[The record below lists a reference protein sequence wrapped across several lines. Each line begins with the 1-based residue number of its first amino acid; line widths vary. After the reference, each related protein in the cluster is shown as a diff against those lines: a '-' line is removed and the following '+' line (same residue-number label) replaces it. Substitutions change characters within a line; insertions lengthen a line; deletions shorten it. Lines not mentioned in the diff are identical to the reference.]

1 MSGRVR
7 RREFIT
13 LLSGAAAWPLAARA
27 QQAGRIYRIGFF
39 GGFSVGAPGP
49 ETVMG
54 LGYPAFRDELRKRG
68 FIDGRNL
75 VIELR
80 STRQEASRLY
90 ADAAELV
97 RSNVDV
103 IVAAGPEVAVKAAL
117 AASRTVPIV
126 MWANNFDPLLH
137 GYVQTL
143 ARPGGNVTGLFTR
156 QPELAAKQ
164 VEILKETF
172 PDRTRLTALWDAL
185 SADQLAGAERAAKS
199 LQLSLRPLKLENP
212 PYDIAATYRRLA
224 EGDPQMLL
232 VLSSPL
238 FGPHNKEIAE
248 ETLRSRLPAMFIF
261 KYYVED
267 GGLMS
272 YGIDIK
278 SDFRRLAEYV
288 AKILNGSTPAELP
301 VEQPTRFELVV
312 NLKTAKAIG
321 LELPTSI
328 LLRADEVI
336 E

>member
-1 MSGRVR
+1 MR
-7 RREFIT
+7 RREFLGVLGGT
-13 LLSGAAAWPLAARA
+13 AAAWPLAARA
-27 QQAGRIYRIGFF
+27 QQAGRTYRIGFF
-39 GGFSVGAPGP
+39 IGGPDSN
-49 ETVMG
+49 VMV

-75 VIELR
+75 TVDFR
-80 STRQEASRLY
+80 STRQEAARLH

-97 RSNVDV
+97 RSNVDL
-103 IVAAGPEVAVKAAL
+103 IVATGPELAVKAAL
-117 AASRTVPIV
+117 AASRTIPIV
-126 MWANNFDPLLH
+126 MWANNFDPIAS
-137 GYVQTL
+137 GYVQSL
-143 ARPGGNVTGLFTR
+143 ARPGGNVTGVFTR

-172 PDRTRLTALWDAL
+172 PDRTRLAALWDAL

-199 LQLSLRPLKLENP
+199 LHLTLHALKLENP
-212 PYDIAATYRRLA
+212 PYDMAAAFRRLA

-248 ETLRSRLPAMFIF
+248 ATLRHRLPAMFIF

-278 SDFRRLAEYV
+278 SEFRRLAEYV
-288 AKILNGSTPAELP
+288 AKILNGARPAELP
-301 VEQPTRFELVV
+301 VEQPTKFEFVL
-312 NLKTAKAIG
+312 NLKAAKALSI
-321 LELPTSI
+321 ELPTSL

>member
-1 MSGRVR
+1 MPQWK
-7 RREFIT
+7 RREIIT
-13 LLSGAAAWPLAARA
+13 LLGGAAVTSPLAAHA

-39 GGFSVGAPGP
+39 GGALDSNVI
-49 ETVMG
+49 G
-54 LGYPAFRDELRKRG
+54 LGYLAFRDELRKRG

-75 VIELR
+75 VMEFR
-80 STRQEASRLY
+80 STRQEAGRLH

-97 RSNVDV
+97 RSNVDL
-103 IVAAGPEVAVKAAL
+103 IVAAGPETAVKAAL

-126 MWANNFDPLLH
+126 MWANNFDPLAH
-137 GYVQTL
+137 GYVQSF
-143 ARPGGNVTGLFTR
+143 ARPGGNVTGVFTR

-185 SADQLAGAERAAKS
+185 SADQLAGAEGTAKS
-199 LQLSLRPLKLENP
+199 LHLTMRALKLESP
-212 PYDIAATYRRLA
+212 PYDIAAAFRRVA
-224 EGDPQMLL
+224 ETDAQMLL

-248 ETLRSRLPAMFIF
+248 ATVRSRLPAMFIF

-278 SDFRRLAEYV
+278 GDFRRLAEYV
-288 AKILNGSTPAELP
+288 AEILNGATPADLP
-301 VEQPTRFELVV
+301 VEQPTKFELVV

-321 LELPTSI
+321 IELPTSL

>member
-1 MSGRVR
+1 MR
-7 RREFIT
+7 RRAFIT
-13 LLSGAAAWPLAARA
+13 LLGGTAAAWPLAVGA
-27 QQAGRIYRIGFF
+27 QQAGRNYRIGFF
-39 GGFSVGAPGP
+39 GGAL
-49 ETVMG
+49 ETSRGIRGSNVMG
-54 LGYPAFRDELRKRG
+54 IGYPAFRDELRKRG
-68 FIDGRNL
+68 LIDGRNL
-75 VIELR
+75 VIEFR
-80 STRQEASRLY
+80 STRQDAERLH

-97 RSNVDV
+97 RSDVDL

-126 MWANNFDPLLH
+126 MWANNFDPLSR
-137 GYVQTL
+137 GYVQSL
-143 ARPGGNVTGLFTR
+143 ARPGGNITGLFTR

-185 SADQLAGAERAAKS
+185 SVDQLDGAERAAKS
-199 LQLSLRPLKLENP
+199 LQLSLRTLKLENP
-212 PYDIAATYRRLA
+212 PYDIAAAFRRMA

-238 FGPHNKEIAE
+238 FPHSKELAE
-248 ETLRSRLPAMFIF
+248 ATLRSRLPAMFIF

-272 YGIDIK
+272 YGIDIN

-288 AKILNGSTPAELP
+288 AKILKGATPAELP

-321 LELPTSI
+321 LDLPTSI
-328 LLRADEVI
+328 LLRADQVI

>member
-1 MSGRVR
+1 M
-7 RREFIT
+7 
-13 LLSGAAAWPLAARA
+13 
-27 QQAGRIYRIGFF
+27 
-39 GGFSVGAPGP
+39 
-49 ETVMG
+49 
-54 LGYPAFRDELRKRG
+54 
-68 FIDGRNL
+68 
-75 VIELR
+75 
-80 STRQEASRLY
+80 
-90 ADAAELV
+90 
-97 RSNVDV
+97 
-103 IVAAGPEVAVKAAL
+103 
-117 AASRTVPIV
+117 
-126 MWANNFDPLLH
+126 H
-137 GYVQTL
+137 
-143 ARPGGNVTGLFTR
+143 GLFTR

-172 PDRTRLTALWDAL
+172 PDRTRLTALWDAF

-278 SDFRRLAEYV
+278 SDFSRLAEYV